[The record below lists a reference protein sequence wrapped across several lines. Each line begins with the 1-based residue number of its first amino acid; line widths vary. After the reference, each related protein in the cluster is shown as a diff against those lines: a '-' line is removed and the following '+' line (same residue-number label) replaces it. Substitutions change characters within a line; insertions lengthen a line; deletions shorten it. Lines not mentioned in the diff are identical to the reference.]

1 MWMHSACVGRGPGP
15 RLFMFMVDR
24 EQGGFSVSI
33 ATVCHNIEVRS
44 APGPQQ
50 LLFPF
55 FRCKKEIFKN

>member
-1 MWMHSACVGRGPGP
+1 
-15 RLFMFMVDR
+15 MFMVDR